1 MQHDNDVNITH
12 TALLARER
20 MHYPKLS
27 YTHTTGGS
35 TSNGPGTFYIPVF
48 PASSKPGKPGRP
60 KDDNN
65 EKPAFLIWC
74 FDSRAGKAYS
84 TGSALED
91 WVAPKAVEWTARTAA
106 AMRTQWGGVLPPSLA
121 FVHIPTNVSLVLQET
136 VVGPQH
142 GDYGHGK
149 KAKFPGLNEDVPLAS
164 QDAEGYYNDEYTGA
178 DQPFIRVLRDVLGRK
193 GHDGP
198 KDSAVLVGPGGKPA
212 GGSGHGH
219 DAPSHANEDGGL
231 FAVVSGHDHGDAWC
245 AKGPDAW
252 DITVCFGK
260 HTGYGG
266 YGK

>member
-12 TALLARER
+12 VALLARER
-20 MHYPKLS
+20 MLYPKLS

-35 TSNGPGTFYIPVF
+35 TSTGPGTFYIPVF
-48 PASSKPGKPGRP
+48 PTSSKLGKPGGP
-60 KDDNN
+60 KDDKN

-91 WVAPKAVEWTARTAA
+91 WVAPEAVEWTARTAA

-121 FVHIPTNVSLVLQET
+121 FVHIPTNVSLLLQET
-136 VVGPQH
+136 VVGPQYE
-142 GDYGHGK
+142 DDGHGK
-149 KAKFPGLNEDVPLAS
+149 KVKFSGLNEDVPIAS

-178 DQPFIRVLRDVLGRK
+178 DQPFIRMLRDVLGRK
-193 GHDGP
+193 GPGGIPAPPLGGHEGL
-198 KDSAVLVGPGGKPA
+198 SAPGALEGLAHGPGASK
-212 GGSGHGH
+212 
-219 DAPSHANEDGGL
+219 DGGL